1 MDISIISGIEIDIP
15 SYLLLVSKPLKRH
28 MLFKGVFKLIFEIIL
43 LITALSVD
51 SLAAAVSYGLAKIR
65 IGFSRSLLIS
75 IICSIFLVFSAAF
88 AGIIGGYIPERV
100 TKAVSFL
107 ILLVI
112 GIIKLAEKEKSEQP
126 EKLSAAKTVLFAV
139 SMSVDGLAAG
149 FGAGLTAEDN
159 LWAVGGMACVITF
172 ITVYFGNAVGLK
184 VNKNAPAVMQKL
196 GGAAIIAVGIC
207 KLI

>member
-1 MDISIISGIEIDIP
+1 
-15 SYLLLVSKPLKRH
+15 
-28 MLFKGVFKLIFEIIL
+28 MLIKGVFTLIFEIFL
-43 LITALSVD
+43 LIAALSVD
-51 SLAAAVSYGLAKIR
+51 SLAAAISYGLAKIR

-100 TKAVSFL
+100 TKIVSFL

-112 GIIKLAEKEKSEQP
+112 GIIKLFEKEKNEQP

-139 SMSVDGLAAG
+139 SMSIDGLAAG
-149 FGAGLTAEDN
+149 FGAGITAEDN
-159 LWAVGGMACVITF
+159 IWAVGTMACFITF
-172 ITVYFGNAVGLK
+172 MTVYFGNIAGLK
-184 VNKNAPAVMQKL
+184 VNRNAPAVMQKL
-196 GGAAIIAVGIC
+196 GGAAIVIVGIC

>member
-1 MDISIISGIEIDIP
+1 
-15 SYLLLVSKPLKRH
+15 
-28 MLFKGVFKLIFEIIL
+28 MLIKGVFTLIFEIIL
-43 LITALSVD
+43 LIAALSVD

-75 IICSIFLVFSAAF
+75 IICSIFFVFSAAF

-100 TKAVSFL
+100 TKVVSFL

-159 LWAVGGMACVITF
+159 LWAVGVMACVITF
-172 ITVYFGNAVGLK
+172 ITVYFGNAVGLR
-184 VNKNAPAVMQKL
+184 VNKNAPAVVQKL
-196 GGAAIIAVGIC
+196 GGAAIIAVGVC